1 MEGILRK
8 QLKEF
13 QRSFV
18 AQHGRPPS
26 KSDMAKEPSIQSAY
40 DAWHAI
46 RKVSSSSSTQA
57 EASSSKSGTASTSA
71 SRVFTTPSRKS
82 RNTAPQPT
90 TTTAATPTPT
100 STRKK
105 NPFATPSSAAA
116 AASTQTPS
124 RPKQNPPTPSTIV
137 RIFVTPP
144 HPAASTSAGL
154 NDDAQFDYANSPSR
168 LKALIAARSTTR
180 VGAGG
185 GSGNLLKNDNFTPR
199 TKARKRLRGEF
210 VPPTPE
216 VSRTLSHSKDLEEGE
231 EEEDADDDAPEGM
244 GRPLKRRRDL
254 PNIDKRTLQLRTT
267 SSSLL
272 SSSSGSSSFKRSI
285 TAPALMSSRP
295 GASQYSSA
303 RARGAFLADLELD
316 YPTPPP
322 SSDSTSTNKAK
333 SEYSGLGMGSLTG
346 QGSGRE
352 DGLVTEAR
360 TFRRTSSRAASIFAK
375 GTTSEV
381 ESLEK
386 GKGKGTDHVQ
396 MAETTHAEDGD
407 DNVSTTNVNKSRPRG
422 PRWTLSQ
429 IEISDAESEQS
440 DTPHPS
446 SSSKRPSSKKDP
458 KAKAK
463 SMQSSPGKQTI
474 TLAPYLRH
482 GTVRLRLEEDERK
495 RAQKSSPSKRS
506 REEDSMEVDGVPS
519 QQEEDDDE
527 LLEYS
532 FPLKRPP
539 TSSTSTFKRT
549 HSDPLPT
556 AVQNS
561 NPIHDFTSQNQHAAH
576 AARVRSRA
584 MIRALLGE
592 MEELDLERE
601 QKRGGDPEKG
611 SEPGKAK
618 NWGQAKEMAGG
629 NKNKKG
635 KGKGKGKGKSRR
647 SKLGPESE
655 EEDEVEVEEGEREK
669 EVKRERRKREMR
681 FVRVGRAGVGADEDV
696 EEEEEEEEEGAVDA
710 DESSVGSGSG
720 SEEEG
725 DRDHRRRDLRRGRR
739 GRKVAVRDEDWDS
752 EVESEEYGLGDGEMD
767 EMDVV

>member
-8 QLKEF
+8 QLKDF

-26 KSDMAKEPSIQSAY
+26 KSDMAKEPGIQSAY

-46 RKVSSSSSTQA
+46 RKVSSSSTQA
-57 EASSSKSGTASTSA
+57 EASSSKSGTAS
-71 SRVFTTPSRKS
+71 RVFTTPSRKS
-82 RNTAPQPT
+82 RAIAPQPT
-90 TTTAATPTPT
+90 TATAATPTPT

-116 AASTQTPS
+116 AAAASSSTQTPS

-168 LKALIAARSTTR
+168 LKALIAARSTT
-180 VGAGG
+180 GAGAG

-216 VSRTLSHSKDLEEGE
+216 VSRTLSHSKDVEEG

-254 PNIDKRTLQLRTT
+254 PNTDKRTLQLRTT

-295 GASQYSSA
+295 GASQSSAA

-322 SSDSTSTNKAK
+322 SSDSTSTNRAK
-333 SEYSGLGMGSLTG
+333 SEYPGLGMGSLTG
-346 QGSGRE
+346 QGSRKE
-352 DGLVTEAR
+352 DGLGTEAR

-386 GKGKGTDHVQ
+386 GKGKGTDDVQ

-407 DNVSTTNVNKSRPRG
+407 GNLSTTNGNKSRPRG

-446 SSSKRPSSKKDP
+446 SSSKRPSSKKDS
-458 KAKAK
+458 KAKVK
-463 SMQSSPGKQTI
+463 SKQSSPGKQTI

-506 REEDSMEVDGVPS
+506 REEDSMEVDGAKEVAS
-519 QQEEDDDE
+519 EEEDDDDE

-532 FPLKRPP
+532 FPLKRPRP
-539 TSSTSTFKRT
+539 PSTFKRT
-549 HSDPLPT
+549 QSDPLPT
-556 AVQNS
+556 AAPNS

-629 NKNKKG
+629 NKRG

-655 EEDEVEVEEGEREK
+655 EEVEEVEEGEREK

-681 FVRVGRAGVGADEDV
+681 FERVGRAGVGADEDV
-696 EEEEEEEEEGAVDA
+696 EEEEEEEEGAVDA
-710 DESSVGSGSG
+710 DESSMGSGSG

-725 DRDHRRRDLRRGRR
+725 EGDHRRRELRRRRR